1 VRRMAALV
9 GKELADL
16 RQNPTLFAP
25 VVLVGFFA
33 ILVPMFIAV
42 ILPSVTGERLSDSS
56 DFEVAIE
63 LYRQQAFMGT
73 LGPEAAIQAYV
84 FQGFL
89 VFLVLVPVT
98 ASMSIAAF
106 SVIGEKQARALEP
119 LLATPI
125 TTLEL
130 LGAKVLGALIP
141 AVVLMI
147 GCLGVYLLAIAWVA
161 QPGVF
166 WILLAPRSLAVVF
179 VMAPLVSLAALQ
191 MAVCVSSR
199 VNDARTAQQIGAL
212 VILPLTGLFVA
223 QLLGAIVLTVPLIL
237 LIALGLVGLNAGL
250 MWMAIR
256 LFDRETILTRWR

>member
-1 VRRMAALV
+1 
-9 GKELADL
+9 
-16 RQNPTLFAP
+16 
-25 VVLVGFFA
+25 
-33 ILVPMFIAV
+33 
-42 ILPSVTGERLSDSS
+42 
-56 DFEVAIE
+56 
-63 LYRQQAFMGT
+63 
-73 LGPEAAIQAYV
+73 
-84 FQGFL
+84 
-89 VFLVLVPVT
+89 
-98 ASMSIAAF
+98 
-106 SVIGEKQARALEP
+106 
-119 LLATPI
+119 
-125 TTLEL
+125 
-130 LGAKVLGALIP
+130 
-141 AVVLMI
+141 
-147 GCLGVYLLAIAWVA
+147 VYLLAIAWVA